1 MRRDSRASSRSSPKR
16 ATTKKKT
23 CCRTAMSL
31 DDYLKWR
38 RALVAAPLDAHLPA
52 PDTPPAVI
60 HEAMR
65 YAVLGGGK
73 RLRPILA
80 IAAAEACGGDAKALM
95 KPFAALELIHTYSL
109 VHDDLPALD
118 NDDLRRGR
126 KTTHVVFGEAMGILT
141 GDALLTE
148 AFSWLAAP
156 ISGIDAAGQ
165 VRAIA
170 EIARAVDS
178 TGMIGGQVADIE
190 AERGRLARSDRAS
203 RSVAE
208 EVAGQDARRLRA
220 GDPRSTLEFIHRNK
234 TGKLLT
240 ASVLLGGLLA
250 GASDDQL
257 AAMKRYGE
265 ATGLAFQIVDDLL
278 DIEESAATLGKT
290 AGKDVEQG
298 KLTYPALLGVE
309 AARAEAAR
317 LLQVAVD
324 NADMIGDPTVN
335 YLAAIARYICERR
348 S

>member
-1 MRRDSRASSRSSPKR
+1 MN
-16 ATTKKKT
+16 
-23 CCRTAMSL
+23 L
-31 DDYLKWR
+31 DEYLKSR
-38 RALVAAPLDAHLPA
+38 RALVDATLDAHLPP
-52 PDTPPAVI
+52 PDTLPAVI

-73 RLRPILA
+73 RIRPILA
-80 IAAAEACGGDAKALM
+80 IAAAEACGADAQALL

-148 AFSWLAAP
+148 AFSWLASP
-156 ISGIDAAGQ
+156 IDGVDAARQ

-170 EIARAVDS
+170 EVARAVDS
-178 TGMIGGQVADIE
+178 TGMIGGQVADI
-190 AERGRLARSDRAS
+190 APAS
-203 RSVAE
+203 NDL
-208 EVAGQDARRLRA
+208 QQLQ
-220 GDPRSTLEFIHRNK
+220 FIHRNK
-234 TGKLLT
+234 TGRLLT

-257 AAMKRYGE
+257 AALQRYGE

-309 AARAEAAR
+309 AARAEAGR
-317 LLQVAVD
+317 LLGEAVA
-324 NADMIGDPTVN
+324 NADMNVDKIRGPVN